1 MQITLN
7 QAEIEKAI
15 QNYVNEQVNIRDGQE
30 VSIDLR
36 AGRGPEGFTATID
49 IVPAGT
55 KAEAAKPLGI
65 EKAARATR
73 TPTKDA
79 PTETG
84 SGDGSEQ
91 AQEAAQRTA
100 GEADDSQGSDGA
112 GEAQTAQES
121 TDSPAA
127 ADDAGQADGE
137 PRQSLFAG
145 LKKPVNPQG

>member
-30 VSIDLR
+30 ISIDLR

-49 IVPAGT
+49 IVPAGS
-55 KAEAAKPLGI
+55 KAEATKPLGI
-65 EKAARATR
+65 EKATRAPR
-73 TPTKDA
+73 TASKDA
-79 PTETG
+79 GSETG
-84 SGDGSEQ
+84 PGDANEQ
-91 AQEAAQRTA
+91 AQEAAQQSA
-100 GEADDSQGSDGA
+100 GEAAADQGSDGA
-112 GEAQTAQES
+112 AEAQTAQES
-121 TDSPAA
+121 TNSTAA
-127 ADDAGQADGE
+127 ADDAGQGDGE

>member
-49 IVPAGT
+49 IVPAGS

-65 EKAARATR
+65 EKATRAPR
-73 TPTKDA
+73 TSAKDA
-79 PTETG
+79 SSEG
-84 SGDGSEQ
+84 SSNEQ
-91 AQEAAQRTA
+91 AQETSQEAGDGQAADT
-100 GEADDSQGSDGA
+100 GSDGA